1 MLFDFLNVALFVGLA
16 TADLVRVGNMEC
28 EEVRQYNQCL
38 PRWLATAP
46 GVGIHLAAEYGAVS
60 ASYHNGTVV
69 DIARIDASSQFANLM
84 AKLADPYTC
93 SKTFT
98 STQRFMH
105 TLTNPRRWDLPN
117 LFSRS
122 TTPSTPI
129 DLLADMLTQLRIKAE
144 EHLNTG
150 VTHIQIILPDLPG
163 LTYNT
168 LEEAAGYAG
177 LTLLQGFTASS
188 SHSSLTYSALA
199 QKKKIFPTLTTAAY
213 VATRK
218 YGLCKNYTD
227 VEECNHQNVGIEK
240 SDKQTR
246 GILRIT
252 LDSQTLSIDGG
263 ECNSATMCFGS
274 TRSRN
279 LEDMGYHSSLRREN
293 PTKYWNTLADMIL
306 QAGVK
311 TGTRGLDF
319 LMLMGDYVLERD
331 FLDSLEMALLYVD
344 GGAEVIDQLRSD
356 GYTVKYDPVFL
367 AARGAAEMA
376 KRIAAGQKVY
386 SGEEGCEAGQDDP
399 REGGVNINE
408 QEDI

>member
-1 MLFDFLNVALFVGLA
+1 MLFDLFNVALFISLA
-16 TADLVRVGNMEC
+16 AADLVRVGNMEC

-69 DIARIDASSQFANLM
+69 DIARIDASLQFANLM
-84 AKLADPYTC
+84 AKLADPYFC

-105 TLTNPRRWDLPN
+105 TLTNPRRWDIPN

-122 TTPSTPI
+122 PSNPT
-129 DLLADMLTQLRIKAE
+129 DLLTEMLTQLRIKAE
-144 EHLNTG
+144 EHLNTA
-150 VTHIQIILPDLPG
+150 VTHVQVILPDLPG

-168 LEEAAGYAG
+168 LEEAAGYSG

-188 SHSSLTYSALA
+188 SHSSLTYAALA
-199 QKKKIFPTLTTAAY
+199 KKKKIFPTLTTAAY

-227 VEECNHQNVGIEK
+227 PEACNRQNVGIEK
-240 SDKQTR
+240 SEELTR
-246 GILRIT
+246 GILRIS

-263 ECNSATMCFGS
+263 ECNSATTCFGS

-293 PTKYWNTLADMIL
+293 PTRYWNTIADMIL

-311 TGTRGLDF
+311 TGSRGLDF
-319 LMLMGDYVLERD
+319 LMLMGDYVLEQD

-344 GGAEVIDQLRSD
+344 GGAEIIDQLRSD
-356 GYTVKYDPVFL
+356 GYTVKYEPVFL

-386 SGEEGCEAGQDDP
+386 SGDEGCEEQGP
-399 REGGVNINE
+399 REGVNINE